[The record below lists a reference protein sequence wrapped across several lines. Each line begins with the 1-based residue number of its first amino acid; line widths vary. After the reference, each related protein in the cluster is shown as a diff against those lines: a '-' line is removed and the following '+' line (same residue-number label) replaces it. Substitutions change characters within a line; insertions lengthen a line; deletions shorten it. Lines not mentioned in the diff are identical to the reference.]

1 MLVRDRIVVSPMR
14 NAASGCSSEIKDPS
28 VSEVEALWVAKGS
41 IILFRAFCQ
50 VASSPALCIPGMRA
64 AAHCPQHTPYCS
76 LLKRGAFVILSE
88 ACLLISLCQQL
99 VLFPLYCE
107 HEGQQRGVLLT
118 VYLEQASQS
127 RPAV

>member
-28 VSEVEALWVAKGS
+28 VSEVEVQWVAKGS
-41 IILFRAFCQ
+41 IIPSRAFCQ
-50 VASSPALCIPGMRA
+50 VASSPALCIPGMR

-88 ACLLISLCQQL
+88 ACLLISLCQRL

-118 VYLEQASQS
+118 V
-127 RPAV
+127 

>member
-14 NAASGCSSEIKDPS
+14 TAASGCASEIKDPS

-41 IILFRAFCQ
+41 SIPSRAFCQ
-50 VASSPALCIPGMRA
+50 VASSPALCVPGRR

-88 ACLLISLCQQL
+88 ACLLISLCQRL

-118 VYLEQASQS
+118 VELEQASQS
-127 RPAV
+127 RPAVE